1 MFPMLIRLNFS
12 TSNGNVLVTGKH
24 AEVAVMQ
31 ETMPAGKRPPLC
43 PKLKCSSAKVSAM
56 RDDPQPLVRPSDL
69 QHPQEAEPGHLSASQ
84 IDLEVRFFGRLI

>member
-1 MFPMLIRLNFS
+1 MFPMLIRLNTS

-31 ETMPAGKRPPLC
+31 ETMLTGKIPPLC

-69 QHPQEAEPGHLSASQ
+69 QHPQEAEPVYLSASQ
-84 IDLEVRFFGRLI
+84 IDLEVRFFGRLV